1 MRKDA
6 IYIDTPVPRRRPMVR
21 RSRVIPV
28 IGQPTEEYQ
37 YERLLMC
44 WYCGDINT
52 TGRDE
57 GKSSNTVMASTYT
70 MPRQVSL
77 GIKGY
82 RANESISVNRSVF
95 TTRIAPI
102 AGADGTARAVKN
114 LWTVTAHKGCKAC
127 GTLLED

>member
-6 IYIDTPVPRRRPMVR
+6 IYVDTPRPRRRPMTR
-21 RSRVIPV
+21 RSRTIHV
-28 IGQPTEEYQ
+28 IGQPIEEYQ
-37 YERLLMC
+37 YERLIEC

-57 GKSSNTVMASTYT
+57 GKSSNSVMSSTYT

-77 GIKGY
+77 GMKGY
-82 RANESISVNRSVF
+82 RAEESISVNRSVF
-95 TTRIAPI
+95 TTRVAPK
-102 AGADGTARAVKN
+102 AGADGTARVVKN
-114 LWTVTAHKGCKAC
+114 VWTLTAQKGCKAC